1 MSEKLKA
8 VDQACLNAE
17 ADLKTVERQAEDQRQ
32 KLHLIEIDSATERL
46 LVKDFKAD
54 LQKTRE
60 AAQLAKEVVEA
71 EKKAS
76 YLLGMEETEIRL
88 AEELS
93 EVCRYYCDTTWVKAL
108 STVGVPADSA
118 LR

>member
-17 ADLKTVERQAEDQRQ
+17 ADLKNVERPAEDQRQ

-46 LVKDFKAD
+46 LVKDFKAE

-60 AAQLAKEVVEA
+60 AA
-71 EKKAS
+71 
-76 YLLGMEETEIRL
+76 
-88 AEELS
+88 
-93 EVCRYYCDTTWVKAL
+93 
-108 STVGVPADSA
+108 
-118 LR
+118 